1 MGKWHS
7 WSTFRE
13 SNELPDVF
21 FAVDGSDSG
30 AQVRCIGIE
39 NQAPKLLG
47 VFNIAATPPGNLE
60 EVSVSPDTTRLVMVY
75 KAEPY
80 VDDGRGYS
88 RKEVLDPN
96 FTAKHSKGSL
106 AQIYDLN
113 GPALM
118 NEFRC
123 WRAGTE
129 WGVRA
134 SFSSSG
140 SRLMV
145 YDTKFVELYD
155 EDVLQRT
162 WQDDEGRVIWRAS
175 LSPDGTHL
183 AVMLLAGN
191 DEDEF
196 RVWDVSDGRF
206 DLVLQVLR
214 PRIESVDKL
223 VFSDSNMLLLL
234 LAPINLGLSASCI
247 RLDSIHP
254 HLAKYQD
261 VSRVSVT
268 YSSKPG
274 YANAMLLN
282 RESHDDI
289 IAMSNSLVGV
299 RADLV
304 PSGIREDE
312 LSWTP
317 FELGGYPVEHCDFYT
332 DLVTA
337 FFWVPSE
344 TCFVV
349 VTETGWLLT
358 FDECG
363 QFVASLALNASALPE
378 NLDEIRAVGRQASG
392 KIAAAPVSE
401 RCTSCSYRLIRN
413 EKRCFR
419 CEVRLAKE
427 MSFAQ
432 LGVERARSSRTRNSR
447 NPQPG
452 FASLSKDPWV
462 ASVEAARWA
471 LSAKASANGGHGTRD
486 SAGESFVFLASG
498 FSAQFILFALV
509 LNIGIPLSGTY
520 LSVATINAV
529 SLACAAVSHSFI
541 YRYFAHSE
549 RKSRQS
555 DIALLSNREIARAY
569 CDEFDASRD
578 PNLWNEMSRLL

>member
-7 WSTFRE
+7 WSTLRE
-13 SNELPDVF
+13 STELPDVF
-21 FAVDGSDSG
+21 FAADGSDSG

-39 NQAPKLLG
+39 NQTPKLLG
-47 VFNIAATPPGNLE
+47 AFNIAATPPGNLRH
-60 EVSVSPDTTRLVMVY
+60 VSVSPDTTRLVMAY
-75 KAEPY
+75 EAEPY
-80 VDDGRGYS
+80 VADGRGYS
-88 RKEVLDPN
+88 RNQVLDPN
-96 FTAKHSKGSL
+96 FIAMHSKGSV

-113 GPALM
+113 GPALVS
-118 NEFRC
+118 EFRC
-123 WRAGTE
+123 WRAGTDG
-129 WGVRA
+129 GVRT

-175 LSPDGTHL
+175 LSPDGTLL

-191 DEDEF
+191 DVNEF

-206 DLVLQVLR
+206 DLVLEVLR
-214 PRIESVDKL
+214 PGIESVDKL

-234 LAPINLGLSASCI
+234 LAPTNLGLSAICI

-254 HLAKYQD
+254 NLAKYHD

-274 YANAMLLN
+274 YANAMMLN

-358 FDECG
+358 FDESG
-363 QFVASLALNASALPE
+363 QFVASLALNASALPG
-378 NLDEIRAVGRQASG
+378 NVDEIQSVGRQAPDE
-392 KIAAAPVSE
+392 IVAAQVSE
-401 RCTSCSYRLIRN
+401 RCISCAYRFIGN
-413 EKRCFR
+413 EQRCFR
-419 CEVRLAKE
+419 CEVRLVNE
-427 MSFAQ
+427 LSGSQ
-432 LGVERARSSRTRNSR
+432 LGGERARRSRTRNSR
-447 NPQPG
+447 NPQAS

-462 ASVEAARWA
+462 ASVEAARLA
-471 LSAKASANGGHGTRD
+471 LAAQASANGGHGTRE
-486 SAGESFVFLASG
+486 SAGESFVFQAIG
-498 FSAQFILFALV
+498 FSAQFVIFALV
-509 LNIGIPLSGTY
+509 LNIGVPLSGTY
-520 LSVATINAV
+520 LSVATITAV
-529 SLACAAVSHSFI
+529 SLACAAVSHSFV
-541 YRYFAHSE
+541 YRYFQQSLRE
-549 RKSRQS
+549 RRQS

-578 PNLWNEMSRLL
+578 PNLWNEMSRLR